1 MATSTLDRIRA
12 FIALHL
18 EPALA
23 AKVSKVQQ
31 GLNAPDGAVRWI
43 NPEHLH
49 LTLQFLGNVAAD
61 RLGELVAAL
70 RRACSQTPP
79 FQVALE
85 GAGCFPSSK
94 SPRVIWIGIQG
105 ELEPLRKLQSQI
117 ALETRTFG
125 DHGEERAFQPH
136 LTIGRVKA
144 SGLEGRA
151 VGQAMELA
159 AVPKLGDW
167 TVQHVLLVRSE
178 LSSVGASYTTLA
190 TVALGTG

>member
-1 MATSTLDRIRA
+1 MATPTPDRIRA
-12 FIALHL
+12 FIALNL

-23 AKVSKVQQ
+23 AEVRKAQQ
-31 GLNAPDGAVRWI
+31 GLNSPGGAVRWN

-61 RLGELVAAL
+61 RLDELVVAL

-105 ELEPLRKLQSQI
+105 EMEPLRKLQRRI
-117 ALETRTFG
+117 ALETRAFG
-125 DHGEERAFQPH
+125 DHGDERAFQPH

-151 VGQAMELA
+151 VGQAIELA

-167 TVQHVLLVRSE
+167 SVHHVLLVRSE
-178 LSSVGASYTTLA
+178 LSSHGASYTTLA
-190 TVALGTG
+190 AVALE